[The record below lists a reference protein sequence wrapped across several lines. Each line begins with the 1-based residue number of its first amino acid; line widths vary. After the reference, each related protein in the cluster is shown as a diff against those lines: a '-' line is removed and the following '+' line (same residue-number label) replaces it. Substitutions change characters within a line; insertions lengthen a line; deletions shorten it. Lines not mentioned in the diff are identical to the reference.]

1 MSEEA
6 WNNSSLITLHSSLF
20 TDPGQRM
27 KRKLVTLLALFA
39 LLASC
44 ASYNAFERGRTAE
57 KLKNWDQ
64 AVREYQKALDV
75 DPGNM
80 RYQIFLQRA
89 RLEASRVH
97 FERGKS
103 LRSASLNTSG
113 GEQF

>member
-1 MSEEA
+1 MSDESFIA
-6 WNNSSLITLHSSLF
+6 
-20 TDPGQRM
+20 DPGKRM
-27 KRKLVTLLALFA
+27 KRQLVALLALFA

-64 AVREYQKALDV
+64 AVGEYQKALDV
-75 DPGNM
+75 DPENM
-80 RYQIFLQRA
+80 RYRIFLQRA

-103 LRSASLNTSG
+103 LRNASLNSSG
-113 GEQF
+113 GEQFRLAQM